1 MDDRLSRQVDRYIR
15 SRHKQKYRT
24 QLIRCLALL
33 VAFATVYALI
43 MPAITLSNEV
53 VCGLE
58 AHTHSEGCYQLE
70 LASPQPELVCGAGS
84 GGETLIHTHD
94 SFCYDERGE
103 LICALPQLEAHA
115 HTAECYQ
122 ESRSLICQ
130 ELQELGHTHAAACFA
145 YDKGELICGQ
155 EEGQGGHTH
164 SDGCYPTEQAEE
176 PVCGRE
182 EGGEHTHE
190 ESCFTVVVRRRLKCG
205 LEECAPEVDE
215 EGNVLQEGHAH
226 TAACWMTDEELRI
239 CGQEEGQG
247 HTHGDGCWD
256 WAQRQV
262 CAEEEREPGHIHG
275 DECYESA
282 QVLACQRQELIPHA
296 HGEGCYDG
304 AGTPVCGLPETGGHQ
319 HSQECVSVPG
329 GEPEEIRTLVCGL
342 EEHRHVDSCYVEIL
356 PNENDKYFCGRE
368 EHLHGGGCYFESG
381 ALCCTLEEHMH
392 TAQCLE
398 EDQGGEAPEPE
409 ESENPGQDGEP
420 KPDPIPG
427 VVLEDYPF
435 VYEGEAFT
443 VTYHISGVARLEAE
457 NLPDQPEPGGE
468 PGEPAPSGPDDPAQ
482 TGEREPAPADEPIP
496 MQEPEPAVPDQPPQE
511 VDLGGEYIDIPLAAK
526 PRGMASNMDSEPNA
540 QLPPEDGGAGSVTDP
555 GDAVYNSVPI
565 PGMDTG
571 ADSPAAD
578 GSGYVPGQDLELD
591 PALLEIRVVELTED
605 DPRFQAILDGEAAR
619 EEEPILQQA
628 IALDAVWNGMRLDLS
643 QCEITAVV
651 KPTHALLEAVSQGEA
666 GIMSAVEDEIPADG
680 VEMEKAEAALNVYTA
695 NGLEEIVTLSLDGE
709 AVGEEP
715 ESRPM
720 ALSQDGMM
728 LLTLNKEV
736 YPDFVVRYV
745 SQVRTVAT
753 DFELAKENAV
763 EYGETIDKAD
773 YAEISIIDT
782 SGKQMPKNG
791 VTPNTTNMYVHKAE
805 GTVLMRTDRQE
816 VYRSRKFNYSTA
828 NKLNNID
835 IVTLKGVGA
844 DNHYKLAG
852 IQVRYRD
859 EGSAAGFTGWTV
871 KTNVD
876 TLQLTNRKKT
886 ADNNPGFL
894 YLEDGCEVELIYEA
908 QDASK
913 DVKANF
919 YDYDV
924 SDGKVYA
931 SEADARNQAN
941 GRPSSQQAEL
951 EQGGSGAYIQVGK
964 QGINSTANAGGSQR
978 YAFGNSDGVLPTG
991 WGGIS
996 INKANAAN
1004 FQNCSFGIV
1013 SGMKNGDV
1021 VYSSGI
1027 TGPSLFAGG
1036 PATGKTL
1043 VNNVDKLTFRRAG
1056 DTYTLTSAGS
1066 GKTAGGL
1073 DRFQQM
1079 EGWAPSGKPK
1089 PIRYY
1094 NSFWPMDMAETWGAD
1109 GHDIKFGG
1117 NGKAEQRHGV
1127 GIGENKTLPKTDN
1140 NGPDHNSYFGMTF
1153 ELTFDLPN
1161 DYVGPLEYYF
1171 FGDDDMWVF
1180 LDGKLVCDI
1189 GGVHT
1194 AVGEYVDLWD
1204 YIGEPDR
1211 EPADCTSGAAPEANS
1226 TKHTLTF
1233 FYVERGASGST
1244 CWMQYTLPSVTS
1256 TTYKA
1261 PDTEAALH
1269 LEKEVVGTDSGEEF
1283 EFAIQ
1288 LTDGNG
1294 DPLSDLVNAKVY
1306 KRGTNGVWE
1315 QVNVAL
1321 DTEEQIS
1328 VKLVSGQSYIITGL
1342 PPGTR
1347 YTITEKEYPGYVP
1360 EFKVETHRGSEDG
1373 EVLGDAPTPEY
1384 SGDGRTVSGQL
1395 SQGGSYVV
1403 AVCTNRTSY
1412 VMPSTGGAGPAYTVA
1427 CVPLLAAGILWYK
1440 KRSQGEGAEDRA

>member
-103 LICALPQLEAHA
+103 LIC
-115 HTAECYQ
+115 
-122 ESRSLICQ
+122 
-130 ELQELGHTHAAACFA
+130 
-145 YDKGELICGQ
+145 GQ
-155 EEGQGGHTH
+155 
-164 SDGCYPTEQAEE
+164 
-176 PVCGRE
+176 E

-190 ESCFTVVVRRRLKCG
+190 ESCITVVVRRRLKCG

-282 QVLACQRQELIPHA
+282 RVLACKRQELIPHA

-398 EDQGGEAPEPE
+398 EDQGGQAPEPE

-420 KPDPIPG
+420 QPDPVPG
-427 VVLEDYPF
+427 IVLEDYPF

-443 VTYHISGVARLEAE
+443 VTYHISGVARLETE

-482 TGEREPAPADEPIP
+482 TGEPAPAPTDEPIP
-496 MQEPEPAVPDQPPQE
+496 TQEPEPAVPDQPPQE
-511 VDLGGEYIDIPLAAK
+511 VDLGGEYLEIPLAAK

-565 PGMDTG
+565 PDMDTG

-578 GSGYVPGQDLELD
+578 GSGYVPGQDMELD
-591 PALLEIRVVELTED
+591 PALMEIRVVELTED

-628 IALDAVWNGMRLDLS
+628 IALDAVWNGMRMDLS

-666 GIMSAVEDEIPADG
+666 GIMSAVEDEIPAGG

-720 ALSQDGMM
+720 ALSQDGIM

-753 DFELAKENAV
+753 DFELAKENAA

-791 VTPNTTNMYVHKAE
+791 VTPNTTNMYVHKAS

-828 NKLNNID
+828 NKLSNID

-859 EGSAAGFTGWTV
+859 EGSATGFTGWTV

-886 ADNNPGFL
+886 AGNNPSFL

-931 SEADARNQAN
+931 
-941 GRPSSQQAEL
+941 
-951 EQGGSGAYIQVGK
+951 
-964 QGINSTANAGGSQR
+964 
-978 YAFGNSDGVLPTG
+978 
-991 WGGIS
+991 
-996 INKANAAN
+996 
-1004 FQNCSFGIV
+1004 
-1013 SGMKNGDV
+1013 
-1021 VYSSGI
+1021 
-1027 TGPSLFAGG
+1027 
-1036 PATGKTL
+1036 
-1043 VNNVDKLTFRRAG
+1043 
-1056 DTYTLTSAGS
+1056 
-1066 GKTAGGL
+1066 
-1073 DRFQQM
+1073 
-1079 EGWAPSGKPK
+1079 
-1089 PIRYY
+1089 
-1094 NSFWPMDMAETWGAD
+1094 
-1109 GHDIKFGG
+1109 
-1117 NGKAEQRHGV
+1117 
-1127 GIGENKTLPKTDN
+1127 
-1140 NGPDHNSYFGMTF
+1140 
-1153 ELTFDLPN
+1153 
-1161 DYVGPLEYYF
+1161 
-1171 FGDDDMWVF
+1171 
-1180 LDGKLVCDI
+1180 
-1189 GGVHT
+1189 
-1194 AVGEYVDLWD
+1194 
-1204 YIGEPDR
+1204 
-1211 EPADCTSGAAPEANS
+1211 
-1226 TKHTLTF
+1226 
-1233 FYVERGASGST
+1233 
-1244 CWMQYTLPSVTS
+1244 
-1256 TTYKA
+1256 
-1261 PDTEAALH
+1261 
-1269 LEKEVVGTDSGEEF
+1269 
-1283 EFAIQ
+1283 
-1288 LTDGNG
+1288 
-1294 DPLSDLVNAKVY
+1294 
-1306 KRGTNGVWE
+1306 
-1315 QVNVAL
+1315 
-1321 DTEEQIS
+1321 
-1328 VKLVSGQSYIITGL
+1328 
-1342 PPGTR
+1342 
-1347 YTITEKEYPGYVP
+1347 
-1360 EFKVETHRGSEDG
+1360 
-1373 EVLGDAPTPEY
+1373 
-1384 SGDGRTVSGQL
+1384 
-1395 SQGGSYVV
+1395 
-1403 AVCTNRTSY
+1403 
-1412 VMPSTGGAGPAYTVA
+1412 
-1427 CVPLLAAGILWYK
+1427 
-1440 KRSQGEGAEDRA
+1440 